1 MLGPTGRR
9 SCNCREPDWHKWRGT
24 GRDQPVFT
32 VTTRDGRQEPEKG
45 ETLGLEPMA
54 QTKGFG
60 TGTPNGIRTRAATLR
75 GWCPRPLDDG
85 GRTTGYAS
93 DATGTAKN
101 RIPAD
106 HYGRSLWRA

>member
-1 MLGPTGRR
+1 MIEGAARLIVPG
-9 SCNCREPDWHKWRGT
+9 ND
-24 GRDQPVFT
+24 
-32 VTTRDGRQEPEKG
+32 
-45 ETLGLEPMA
+45 ETLGLEPRAA

-85 GRTTGYAS
+85 GRTAGHAS
-93 DATGTAKN
+93 DATGRAKN

-106 HYGRSLWRA
+106 HCGRSLWRAWPVCSC